1 MIRFLGG
8 VQQDMKFSVKKKTWI
23 VLVTLAVIMIG
34 CSGNEEPKSIENEEK
49 AGNSTVETIVDTSAD
64 GEMKQTE
71 NETNIEQ
78 TEETDT
84 NTDNQEK
91 KNNEKDSSTDEN
103 TSEDELLKDAKKAAK
118 AGINSNNQKIKKV
131 KLKKRDLC
139 IYVDLSNT
147 DPEPLTIED
156 VAWTLAGSITDEVLE
171 LEQYYS
177 MWDTITVDFG
187 EVGFIKNSK
196 DEIQNDGYG
205 NYFPA
210 ENFNLEKK

>member
-1 MIRFLGG
+1 
-8 VQQDMKFSVKKKTWI
+8 MKFSRKKKTWI
-23 VLVTLAVIMIG
+23 VLVALAAIIIIG

-64 GEMKQTE
+64 GEKKPAE
-71 NETNIEQ
+71 NEANVEKP
-78 TEETDT
+78 EEADT
-84 NTDNQEK
+84 NTDSQEK
-91 KNNEKDSSTDEN
+91 KTNEKEISTDEN

>member
-1 MIRFLGG
+1 
-8 VQQDMKFSVKKKTWI
+8 MKFSVKKKTWI
-23 VLVTLAVIMIG
+23 VLVALAVIMIG
-34 CSGNEEPKSIENEEK
+34 CSGNEGSKGVENEEK
-49 AGNSTVETIVDTSAD
+49 AENSTVETIVDTSAD
-64 GEMKQTE
+64 GETKQAE
-71 NETNIEQ
+71 NEANVEKPK
-78 TEETDT
+78 EADT
-84 NTDNQEK
+84 NTDSQEK
-91 KNNEKDSSTDEN
+91 KTDEKESSTDEN
-103 TSEDELLKDAKKAAK
+103 TSEDEFLKDTKKAAK
-118 AGINSNNQKIKKV
+118 AGVNSNNQKIKKV